1 MISSVI
7 PARMEFSCGHFALVS
22 LPRLKGESAAKR
34 TERVNGEKVGARG
47 RVCDFCGQREQ
58 AVVEV
63 RPVQD
68 ALPSEVLNGH
78 HVVDEKEN
86 LMHSAETPSVTRLGA
101 DETRRTF
108 PPRRRLDAEQERE
121 VTRLYA
127 ETTTSVPQIS
137 KQFGIG
143 QSSVYRIAQR
153 HGAGVRG
160 RTAPAESTPSVTPP
174 AQPVTPQMQAPAPA
188 SPAVAR
194 RAAPRAKAA
203 ARPTPVARKR
213 NAPVATSA
221 LQRYEIRFSAET
233 VVQASDISG
242 VLRQLESL
250 GATDVLSIVLTQRA
264 RQ

>member
-1 MISSVI
+1 
-7 PARMEFSCGHFALVS
+7 
-22 LPRLKGESAAKR
+22 
-34 TERVNGEKVGARG
+34 
-47 RVCDFCGQREQ
+47 
-58 AVVEV
+58 
-63 RPVQD
+63 
-68 ALPSEVLNGH
+68 
-78 HVVDEKEN
+78 
-86 LMHSAETPSVTRLGA
+86 MHSAETPSVTRLGA

-160 RTAPAESTPSVTPP
+160 RTEPAESTPSVTPP

-188 SPAVAR
+188 PPAVAR
-194 RAAPRAKAA
+194 RAAPRARAA

-250 GATDVLSIVLTQRA
+250 GATDVLSIVLTQS
-264 RQ
+264 